1 MLGLAIHT
9 STPILGLAR
18 SQGAEFPLGQT
29 WEVGRDTAAVL
40 LQHLQAFIGPQSW
53 TDLDFLAVACG
64 PGGFTGTRIG
74 VVTAR
79 TLAQQLEIPL
89 FGLSTLAGLA
99 AAQWRQTGQIQPIA
113 LSMDAQRGQL
123 IGALYGCQD
132 GVPVVLE
139 AEQVYEP
146 EAWAEQ
152 LAGWGLEDCRADAA
166 IATTVTDL
174 LAIAERRWQRGDRP
188 DWSSALPY
196 YGQHP
201 VTTAAG

>member
-9 STPILGLAR
+9 STPTLGLAL
-18 SQGAEFPLGQT
+18 SQGAELPLGQT

-40 LQHLQAFIGPQSW
+40 LQHLQDFIAPHRW
-53 TDLDFLAVACG
+53 TDLDFLAVAYG

-99 AAQWRQTGQIQPIA
+99 AAQWRQTGQNQAIA
-113 LSMDAQRGQL
+113 VSMDAQRGQL

-132 GVPVVLE
+132 GIPVALE

-146 EAWAEQ
+146 VAWTER
-152 LAGWGLEDCRADAA
+152 LASWGQEDCRADAA

-174 LAIAERRWQRGDRP
+174 LAIAERQWQRGDRP

-201 VTTAAG
+201 VTITAG